1 MSNKKRGTLAESLTL
16 QGLYMRNL
24 NKFPMQNNFFL
35 KKKVAAGNRN
45 FKLKQS
51 DVTCENNKSLKN
63 NYLRIDIGPP
73 NLLLISCYQHTHDK
87 DQNIFIG
94 THHSFSLSSFS
105 QDAFL
110 YAPYFF
116 FRVCQHNGFI
126 VLQSHRTIY
135 DKIIFLLYIFFILI
149 YIIELQFQCVK
160 KNIQQKCNYVVYSI
174 IKSYF
179 YCIIFFCIS
188 VTKMCFVKK
197 DIFEFFKCQ
206 WDNSNSQRTST

>member
-105 QDAFL
+105 QDALL

-135 DKIIFLLYIFFILI
+135 DKIIFLLYIFFTLPF
-149 YIIELQFQCVK
+149 YTQNHVYVK
-160 KNIQQKCNYVVYSI
+160 KKRVVLKGKKK
-174 IKSYF
+174 IKTYIGSLKSKF
-179 YCIIFFCIS
+179 GSENNC
-188 VTKMCFVKK
+188 CFG
-197 DIFEFFKCQ
+197 
-206 WDNSNSQRTST
+206 